1 MLAQKPLFP
10 GSCTLDQIEKI
21 CAFTGYPTEEDIA
34 SLDSEI
40 SSSLIKEM
48 KVSSSANSIMFLKD
62 FAPEYIDLL
71 QKMLIFNPKK
81 RITIE

>member
-1 MLAQKPLFP
+1 
-10 GSCTLDQIEKI
+10 
-21 CAFTGYPTEEDIA
+21 
-34 SLDSEI
+34 
-40 SSSLIKEM
+40 M

-81 RITIE
+81 RITKKLLLNNIEGSSMDKHQTIPKKQSQKLYHPHSVQDQFLQNISH